1 MPKTKWDWMAYTAS
15 AGGQVAFI
23 IELVDICRT
32 KNGDKLSWPFTILGL
47 MASVMGL
54 VYGLKNKLKPLILIS
69 IFDVILAK
77 IVYFKD
83 SYDYKNEEDINH
95 RKNDLPSKT
104 QKKRNY

>member
-47 MASVMGL
+47 MASVLGL
-54 VYGLKNKLKPLILIS
+54 AYGVKNKLKPLILIS
-69 IFDVILAK
+69 IFDVILSIALLRSSSL
-77 IVYFKD
+77 IYRYRSGVDFC
-83 SYDYKNEEDINH
+83 
-95 RKNDLPSKT
+95 LPA
-104 QKKRNY
+104 RPMMAI

>member
-1 MPKTKWDWMAYTAS
+1 MPKTIGDWMAYTSS
-15 AGGQVAFI
+15 AVGQVAFI

-54 VYGLKNKLKPLILIS
+54 AYGLKNKLKPLILIS
-69 IFDVILAK
+69 IFDVILATALVFVK

-83 SYDYKNEEDINH
+83 SYDYKNEESTNH
-95 RKNDLPSKT
+95 RS
-104 QKKRNY
+104 R